1 MRAVFL
7 DSLSLDDLDLT
18 PLETGLSEMVVYPG
32 SLPEQVA
39 KRIQGFDIVITNK
52 ALLPAEVIQS
62 ADRLKLICVVAT
74 GVNNVDIDAA
84 SSAGIAV
91 YNCQGYGTGSVA
103 QHVLM
108 LMLVMHT
115 RFVDYKAAVDLGRW
129 NQSSQFCLLDYPILE
144 LCGRTLGIIGYGEL
158 GAKVKRLAEAFGM
171 TVLIA
176 ARPGTQ
182 VTTGPGRLPLSDL
195 LPQIDVLSLHCPLTE
210 ATRDLI
216 DADALA
222 LMPSGSYLVN
232 AARGGI
238 VNEAALAD
246 ALRSGHLAGAASD
259 VLTEEPPQNGNL
271 LLDADIPNLLITPHC
286 AWGSRQA
293 RETIIRQTFENIQ
306 AWLQGDN
313 QRRVN

>member
-18 PLETGLSEMVVYPG
+18 PLKTGLSELVVYPG

-39 KRIQGFDIVITNK
+39 ERIQGFDIVITNK
-52 ALLPAEVIQS
+52 VLLPAEVIQS
-62 ADRLKLICVVAT
+62 SDRLKLICVVAT
-74 GVNNVDIDAA
+74 GVNNVDVDAA
-84 SSAGIAV
+84 TAAGIAV

-115 RFVDYKAAVDLGRW
+115 RFADYKVAVEQGRW

-144 LCGRTLGIIGYGEL
+144 LRGRTLGIIGYGVL
-158 GAKVKRLAEAFGM
+158 GAEVKRLAEAFGM
-171 TVLIA
+171 NVLIA

-182 VTTGPGRLPLSDL
+182 ASAGRLPLAEL
-195 LPQIDVLSLHCPLTE
+195 LPKIDVLSLHCPLTE
-210 ATRDLI
+210 ETRDLI
-216 DADALA
+216 DAEALA
-222 LMPSGSYLVN
+222 LMPKGSYLVN

-246 ALRSGHLAGAASD
+246 ALCCGHLAGAATD
-259 VLTEEPPQNGNL
+259 VLTQEPPKDGNL
-271 LLDADIPNLLITPHC
+271 LFDTDIPNLLITPHC

-293 RETIIRQTFENIQ
+293 REAIIRQTCDNIQ
-306 AWLQGDN
+306 AWLQGN
-313 QRRVN
+313 KERRVN

>member
-18 PLETGLSEMVVYPG
+18 PLETGLSELVVYPG
-32 SLPEQVA
+32 SFPEQVA
-39 KRIQGFDIVITNK
+39 ERIQGFDIVITNK

-74 GVNNVDIDAA
+74 GVNNVDVDAA
-84 SSAGIAV
+84 TAAGIAV

-103 QHVLM
+103 QHVMM

-115 RFVDYKAAVDLGRW
+115 RFVDYKAAVEQGRW

-144 LCGRTLGIIGYGEL
+144 LRGRTLGIIGYGVL
-158 GAKVKRLAEAFGM
+158 GAEVKRLAEAFGM
-171 TVLIA
+171 NVLIA

-182 VTTGPGRLPLSDL
+182 ASAGRLPLAEL
-195 LPQIDVLSLHCPLTE
+195 LPKVDVLSLHCPLTE
-210 ATRDLI
+210 ETRDLI
-216 DADALA
+216 DAEALA
-222 LMPSGSYLVN
+222 LMPQGSYLVN

-238 VNEAALAD
+238 VNESALAD
-246 ALRSGHLAGAASD
+246 ALCCGHLAGAATD
-259 VLTEEPPQNGNL
+259 VLTQEPPKDGNL
-271 LLDADIPNLLITPHC
+271 LFDTDIPNLLITPHC

-293 RETIIRQTFENIQ
+293 RETIIRQTCDNIQ
-306 AWLQGDN
+306 AWLQGN
-313 QRRVN
+313 KERRVN

>member
-18 PLETGLSEMVVYPG
+18 PLEAGLSELVVYPG
-32 SLPEQVA
+32 TLPEQVA

-52 ALLPAEVIQS
+52 VLLSAEVIQ
-62 ADRLKLICVVAT
+62 ATPGLKLICVVAT
-74 GVNNVDIDAA
+74 GVNNVDIEAA
-84 SSAGIAV
+84 TAAGIPV

-115 RFVDYKAAVDLGRW
+115 RFVDYKAAVEQGRW

-144 LCGRTLGIIGYGEL
+144 LRGRTLGIVGYGVL
-158 GAKVKRLAEAFGM
+158 GAEVKRLAEAFGM
-171 TVLIA
+171 NVLIA
-176 ARPGTQ
+176 ARPGSEAKA
-182 VTTGPGRLPLSDL
+182 GRVPLAEL
-195 LPQIDVLSLHCPLTE
+195 LPKIDVLSLHCPLTE
-210 ATRDLI
+210 ETRDLI
-216 DADALA
+216 DAEALA
-222 LMPSGSYLVN
+222 LMPQGSYLVN

-238 VNEAALAD
+238 VNESALAD
-246 ALRSGHLAGAASD
+246 VLCSGHLAGAATD
-259 VLTEEPPQNGNL
+259 VLTQEPPKEGNL
-271 LLDADIPNLLITPHC
+271 LFDTDIPNLLITPHC

-293 RETIIRQTFENIQ
+293 RETIIRQTCENIQ
-306 AWLQGDN
+306 DWLVDGN

>member
-18 PLETGLSEMVVYPG
+18 PLEAELSELVVYPG

-39 KRIQGFDIVITNK
+39 ERIQGFDIVITNK
-52 ALLPAEVIQS
+52 ALLPAEVIQAS
-62 ADRLKLICVVAT
+62 AALKLICVVAT
-74 GVNNVDIDAA
+74 GVNNVDIEAA
-84 SSAGIAV
+84 NAAGIPV

-115 RFVDYKAAVDLGRW
+115 RFVDYKAAVEQGRW

-144 LCGRTLGIIGYGEL
+144 LRGRTLGIIGYGEL
-158 GAKVKRLAEAFGM
+158 GAEVKRLAEAFGM
-171 TVLIA
+171 KVLIA

-182 VTTGPGRLPLSDL
+182 ATPGRLPLAEL

-238 VNEAALAD
+238 VNETALAD
-246 ALRSGHLAGAASD
+246 ALRSGHLAGAATD
-259 VLTEEPPQNGNL
+259 VLTAEPPQNGNL
-271 LLDADIPNLLITPHC
+271 LLDAEIPNLLVTPHC

-293 RETIIRQTFENIQ
+293 RETIIRQTCGNIQ
-306 AWLQGDN
+306 AWLQGSN

>member
-18 PLETGLSEMVVYPG
+18 PLKTGLSELVVYPG

-39 KRIQGFDIVITNK
+39 ERIQGFDIVITNK
-52 ALLPAEVIQS
+52 VLLPAEVIQS
-62 ADRLKLICVVAT
+62 SDRLKLICVVAT
-74 GVNNVDIDAA
+74 GVNNVDVDAA
-84 SSAGIAV
+84 TAAGIAV

-115 RFVDYKAAVDLGRW
+115 RFADYKVAVEQGRW

-144 LCGRTLGIIGYGEL
+144 LRGRTLGIIGYGVL
-158 GAKVKRLAEAFGM
+158 GAEVKRLAEAFGM
-171 TVLIA
+171 NVLIA

-182 VTTGPGRLPLSDL
+182 ASAGRLPLADL
-195 LPQIDVLSLHCPLTE
+195 LPKIDVLSLHCPLTE
-210 ATRDLI
+210 ETRDLI
-216 DADALA
+216 DAEALA
-222 LMPSGSYLVN
+222 LMPKGSYLVN

-246 ALRSGHLAGAASD
+246 ALCCGHLAGAATD
-259 VLTEEPPQNGNL
+259 VLTQEPPKDGNL
-271 LLDADIPNLLITPHC
+271 LFDTDIPNLLITPHC

-293 RETIIRQTFENIQ
+293 REAIIRQTCDNIQ
-306 AWLQGDN
+306 AWLQGN
-313 QRRVN
+313 KERRVN

>member
-18 PLETGLSEMVVYPG
+18 PLEAGLSELVVYPG

-39 KRIQGFDIVITNK
+39 ERIQGFDIVITNK
-52 ALLPAEVIQS
+52 ALLPADVIQAS
-62 ADRLKLICVVAT
+62 PDLKLICVVAT
-74 GVNNVDIDAA
+74 GVNNVDVTAA
-84 SSAGIAV
+84 SAAGIPV

-115 RFVDYKAAVDLGRW
+115 RFVDYKAAVEQGRW

-144 LCGRTLGIIGYGEL
+144 LRGRTLGIVGYGVL
-158 GAKVKRLAEAFGM
+158 GAEVKRLAEAFGM
-171 TVLIA
+171 KVLIA
-176 ARPGTQ
+176 ARPGTESSA
-182 VTTGPGRLPLSDL
+182 GRIPLTEL
-195 LPQIDVLSLHCPLTE
+195 LPEVDVLSLHCPLTDE
-210 ATRDLI
+210 TRNLI
-216 DADALA
+216 GADALA
-222 LMPSGSYLVN
+222 LMPQGSYLVN

-238 VNEAALAD
+238 VNETALAD
-246 ALRSGHLAGAASD
+246 ALRSGHLAGAATD
-259 VLTEEPPQNGNL
+259 VLTQEPPKDGNL
-271 LLDADIPNLLITPHC
+271 LFDTDIPNLLITPHC

-293 RETIIRQTFENIQ
+293 RETIIRQTCENIQ
-306 AWLQGDN
+306 AWLVDSR

>member
-18 PLETGLSEMVVYPG
+18 PLEAGLSELVVYPG

-39 KRIQGFDIVITNK
+39 ERIQGFDIVITNK
-52 ALLPAEVIQS
+52 ALLPAEVIQASS
-62 ADRLKLICVVAT
+62 ALKLICVVAT
-74 GVNNVDIDAA
+74 GVNNVDVEAA
-84 SSAGIAV
+84 ASAGIAV

-115 RFVDYKAAVDLGRW
+115 RFVEYKAAVEEGRW

-144 LCGRTLGIIGYGEL
+144 LRGRTLGIVGYGVL
-158 GAKVKRLAEAFGM
+158 GAEVKRLAEAFGM
-171 TVLIA
+171 NVLIA

-182 VTTGPGRLPLSDL
+182 ASAGRLPLTEL
-195 LPQIDVLSLHCPLTE
+195 LPKVDVLSLHCPLTDE
-210 ATRDLI
+210 TRDLI
-216 DADALA
+216 DAEALA
-222 LMPSGSYLVN
+222 LMPQGSYLVN

-238 VNEAALAD
+238 VNESALAD
-246 ALRSGHLAGAASD
+246 ALCSGHLAGAATD
-259 VLTEEPPQNGNL
+259 VLTQEPPKDGNL
-271 LLDADIPNLLITPHC
+271 LFDTDIPNLLITPHC

-293 RETIIRQTFENIQ
+293 RETIIRQTCENIQ
-306 AWLQGDN
+306 AWLQGN
-313 QRRVN
+313 KARRVN

>member
-18 PLETGLSEMVVYPG
+18 PLETGLSELVVYPG
-32 SLPEQVA
+32 SLPEQIA
-39 KRIQGFDIVITNK
+39 ERIQGFDIIITNK

-62 ADRLKLICVVAT
+62 SDRLKLICVVAT

-84 SSAGIAV
+84 TAAGIAV

-103 QHVLM
+103 QHVMM

-115 RFVDYKAAVDLGRW
+115 RFVDYKAAVEQGRW

-144 LCGRTLGIIGYGEL
+144 LRGRTLGIIGYGVL
-158 GAKVKRLAEAFGM
+158 GAEVKRLAEAFGM
-171 TVLIA
+171 NVLIA

-182 VTTGPGRLPLSDL
+182 ASAGRLPLAEL
-195 LPQIDVLSLHCPLTE
+195 LSKVDVLSLHCPLTE
-210 ATRDLI
+210 DTRDLI
-216 DADALA
+216 DAEALA
-222 LMPSGSYLVN
+222 LMPQGSYLVN

-238 VNEAALAD
+238 VNESALAD
-246 ALRSGHLAGAASD
+246 ALRSGHLAGAATD
-259 VLTEEPPQNGNL
+259 VLTQEPPKDGNL
-271 LLDADIPNLLITPHC
+271 LFDADIPNLLITPHC

-293 RETIIRQTFENIQ
+293 RETIIRQTCDNIQ
-306 AWLQGDN
+306 AWLQGN
-313 QRRVN
+313 KERCVN